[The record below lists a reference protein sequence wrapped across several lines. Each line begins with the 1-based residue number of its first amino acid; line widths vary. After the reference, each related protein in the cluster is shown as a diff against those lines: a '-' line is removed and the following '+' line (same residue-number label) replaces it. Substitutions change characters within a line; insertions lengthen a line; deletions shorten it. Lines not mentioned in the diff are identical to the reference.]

1 MKISRRVLSV
11 GAVTEGY
18 VMSELQKIIKG
29 ISEKLDLPFTYYAE
43 NTRPEGVPVCDRQF
57 EGVTD
62 DGEYTYFRFWFRG
75 TGYIGILKGVGT
87 EITNYAALLP
97 SYVESFSE
105 KETDLTKAESLKRIL
120 LGECSS
126 MSIYKYATKYSL
138 RGRACFAIALRVPK
152 MMEEALAVLEQYGG
166 NSLDT
171 AVKISEEE
179 CVLVKFMDTE
189 SEEYRSAVDYG
200 EFLVHSLQ
208 EELGVEA
215 KAGVGSI
222 VRDLKDVATSYTG
235 ASNALRYADV
245 FEINGNVHSYR
256 EFVLVKMLEDI
267 PEGKLIEYF
276 TDLTDE
282 SFKEIFEEE
291 EMLNTAEAF
300 LQSSLNVSETSRNL
314 YMHRN
319 TLLYRLDKIE
329 KATGLNIRLFSDAV
343 SFRVLTVLYRLLN
356 K

>member
-1 MKISRRVLSV
+1 M
-11 GAVTEGY
+11 
-18 VMSELQKIIKG
+18 
-29 ISEKLDLPFTYYAE
+29 
-43 NTRPEGVPVCDRQF
+43 
-57 EGVTD
+57 
-62 DGEYTYFRFWFRG
+62 
-75 TGYIGILKGVGT
+75 
-87 EITNYAALLP
+87 
-97 SYVESFSE
+97 
-105 KETDLTKAESLKRIL
+105 
-120 LGECSS
+120 
-126 MSIYKYATKYSL
+126 
-138 RGRACFAIALRVPK
+138 
-152 MMEEALAVLEQYGG
+152 
-166 NSLDT
+166 
-171 AVKISEEE
+171 
-179 CVLVKFMDTE
+179 
-189 SEEYRSAVDYG
+189 
-200 EFLVHSLQ
+200 
-208 EELGVEA
+208 EA